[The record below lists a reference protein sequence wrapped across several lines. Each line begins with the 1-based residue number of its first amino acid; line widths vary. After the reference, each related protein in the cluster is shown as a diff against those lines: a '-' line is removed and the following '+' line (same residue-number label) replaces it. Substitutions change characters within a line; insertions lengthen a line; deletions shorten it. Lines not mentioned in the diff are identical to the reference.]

1 MRANVNI
8 ARTLKVVDDLDKQGK
23 RVPLLIMSHPGF
35 GKTSTVRKYCELY
48 DYNLVT
54 VIPSQS
60 APDDILGIQ
69 SVKDGKL
76 VRLTPSWFNRMI
88 KIMENGK
95 RTILF
100 LDEITATDPYTMGPL
115 LDLIFSR
122 SLGETTLPDNVFI
135 VAAGNYSKDL
145 NNVFKMSAP
154 LVNRFL
160 VLNLW
165 TEDYDIDE
173 ILNGTFD
180 ALETSDLESYL
191 GLSQSKTVTY
201 DYESFKDWIRRS
213 REIGFGKSTYEEDN
227 TYGLISFTSIRSLSY
242 ALKFTESYMNTFDD
256 DLWMRIVGDTL
267 GTSYVREGKLL
278 REIIEANAIGFKKS
292 ATLKP
297 KKRNPY
303 TSIADVCNHMLTC
316 QTPEEDDINF
326 LIEIVKNTS
335 GTDFSRMDLVKFRQ
349 IAERWPKNINIIHIN
364 DLFSKKLAL

>member
-8 ARTLKVVDDLDKQGK
+8 ARTLRVVDDLDKQGK

-35 GKTSTVRKYCELY
+35 GKTSTVRKYCEFY

-165 TEDYDIDE
+165 VEDYDINE
-173 ILNGTFD
+173 ILDGTFD
-180 ALETSDLESYL
+180 TLRVDDLEEYL
-191 GLSQSKTVTY
+191 GLSQSKKITY
-201 DYESFKDWIRRS
+201 DYEAFKDWIRHS
-213 REIGFGKSTYEEDN
+213 REVGFGRSTYEEDN

-242 ALKFTESYMNTFDD
+242 TLKFTESYINTFDD

-292 ATLKP
+292 ATP
-297 KKRNPY
+297 RRRNPY
-303 TSIADVCNHMLTC
+303 TSVADACEHILSC
-316 QTPEEDDINF
+316 QIPGEDDIQF
-326 LIEIVKNTS
+326 LTEIVKNTS
-335 GTDFSRMDLVKFRQ
+335 GTDFSRADLVKFRQ
-349 IAERWPKNINIIHIN
+349 VAQKWPDNKNIIRIN